1 MGKLNAWLM
10 AGLVAMVLTGCGKSP
25 AAAPVGTYKAA
36 TAKTIAKAA
45 PAAATVAKQP
55 TVSSKPVSSTQKPSA
70 PAPAASQ
77 APSAPAAGLETGSLK
92 LSLKVTGNAP
102 VSAVKVKVFEQADAS
117 QAMDVPLTL
126 TAGAAS
132 WSQDEVPPGR
142 YTFQVQ
148 AIGADQSVIGSGSTE
163 AIVTAGKL
171 ADVSLEL
178 RVNTPDATSGVASE
192 PTPSTQ
198 PTQIGGTIGLNIEI
212 Q

>member
-10 AGLVAMVLTGCGKSP
+10 AGLVATVLTGCGKSP

-36 TAKTIAKAA
+36 TARTTAKAA
-45 PAAATVAKQP
+45 PAVAKQP
-55 TVSSKPVSSTQKPSA
+55 TVSSRPATTTQKPSA
-70 PAPAASQ
+70 PAPVASQ
-77 APSAPAAGLETGSLK
+77 APAAADPETGSLK

-126 TAGAAS
+126 SNGAAT

-148 AIGADQSVIGSGSTE
+148 AIGQDQSVIGAGSTE

-192 PTPSTQ
+192 PTGSTE